1 MSNSWFF
8 NVIYDIVVCIDLNI
22 NQSILLVVVFESL
35 SRIFFSL
42 EMFINEC
49 FGITANSLRFF
60 FVTITI
66 NSLPTNTFQSF
77 IFLLLHSV
85 RSKQKLCRSQRLNRR
100 QLQIPPL
107 HRLIR
112 HHHSL
117 PPPTAQRLLGH
128 RGNRL
133 IINGHRHP

>member
-60 FVTITI
+60 CDNHHKLAAYQYFPKFHISSITF
-66 NSLPTNTFQSF
+66 SSDEAKTLPIPAPQSSP
-77 IFLLLHSV
+77 ISDSSATSPHSSPSFFASSY
-85 RSKQKLCRSQRLNRR
+85 RSASPGTPR
-100 QLQIPPL
+100 QQT
-107 HRLIR
+107 
-112 HHHSL
+112 HH
-117 PPPTAQRLLGH
+117 
-128 RGNRL
+128 
-133 IINGHRHP
+133 